1 MITQRT
7 QGRKKKQLRMATTI
21 TFQSEEIK
29 FTLKEKTRHK
39 LWLAKIASKEKYSVL
54 ELNYIFCSDEYLH
67 QVNLDYLNHDTYT
80 DIITFDNSED
90 KKSKVIEGD
99 IFISIERVKENAVKY
114 TSKLDDELHRVMAH
128 GLLHLMGYK
137 DKTTKDSVLMREKE
151 EESIALFKRI
161 K

>member
-1 MITQRT
+1 
-7 QGRKKKQLRMATTI
+7 MAVII

-29 FTLKEKTRHK
+29 FVLKEKIRHK
-39 LWLAKIASKEKYSVL
+39 TWLTKLAAKEKYSIA

-67 QVNLDYLNHDTYT
+67 KVNLDYLNHDTYT

-90 KKSKVIEGD
+90 KEERIIEGD
-99 IFISIERVKENAVKY
+99 IFISIERVKENAGKFETV
-114 TSKLDDELHRVMAH
+114 LEDELHRVMAH

-137 DKTTKDSVLMREKE
+137 DKSAKDSVLMREKE
-151 EESIALFKRI
+151 EEGIKLFKRI